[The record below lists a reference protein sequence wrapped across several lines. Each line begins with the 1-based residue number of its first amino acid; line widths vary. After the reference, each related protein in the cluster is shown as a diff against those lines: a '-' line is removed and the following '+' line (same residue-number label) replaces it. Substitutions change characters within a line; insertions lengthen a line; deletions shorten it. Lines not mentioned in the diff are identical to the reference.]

1 MARNFHVFSNI
12 VRLKYF
18 TEKTKIK
25 YAFDHFVRESIND
38 IVLSRF
44 GWNACFTLQ
53 KFLIG
58 PCWEQMWIYKYTDC
72 LNVNHN

>member
-38 IVLSRF
+38 IVLFHFAKISYWPLL
-44 GWNACFTLQ
+44 GT
-53 KFLIG
+53 
-58 PCWEQMWIYKYTDC
+58 
-72 LNVNHN
+72 NVDL